1 MTHESLSASPTQI
14 HQVGDLVRLIDLYWT
29 NQGTSPFIRGGTG
42 VVVRAQSG
50 RNDIIDY
57 TGYIVSGISDYMLEK
72 L

>member
-29 NQGTSPFIRGGTG
+29 NQSASPFIRGGTG
-42 VVVRAQSG
+42 VVVRTQFG

-57 TGYIVSGISDYMLEK
+57 TGYVVSGISDYMLEK

>member
-1 MTHESLSASPTQI
+1 MMHTSLSASPTQI

-29 NQGTSPFIRGGTG
+29 NHSTSPFIQGGTG
-42 VVVRAQSG
+42 IVVHVDGG

-57 TGYIVSGISDYMLEK
+57 TGRVVKGISDYMLEK